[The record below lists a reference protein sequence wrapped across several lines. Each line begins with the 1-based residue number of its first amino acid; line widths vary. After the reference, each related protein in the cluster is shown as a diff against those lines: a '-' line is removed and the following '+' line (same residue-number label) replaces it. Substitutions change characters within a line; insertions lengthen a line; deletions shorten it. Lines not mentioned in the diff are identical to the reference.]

1 MTQISAFDP
10 FRGFEAFNVVAFMP
24 NSLTYTNFGLISVNL
39 VTIVFLTVMIS
50 EFI

>member
-10 FRGFEAFNVVAFMP
+10 FRGLEAFKVVVFMS
-24 NSLTYTNFGLISVNL
+24 NSLTRTNFGLISVNL